1 MEGEISTQIAP
12 PIVMQQSLPSL
23 FRESPPVHRKRDVAC
38 QNANLLPTSTA
49 NWNPNLFSW
58 DSVSFSVRQSS
69 NEVQISQDSIMK
81 KSFEEGGENLSLKLG
96 GGGALVV
103 KEDQAAV
110 RPSKKVR
117 SGSPGNTGGGNYP
130 MCQVDDCKTDL
141 SSAKDYHR
149 RHKVCEVHSKMT
161 KALVGNQMQRFCQQ
175 CSRFHLLSEFDE
187 GKRSCRRRLAGHNRR
202 RRKTHPE
209 EASTQLSHVNQGSS
223 DTNNLDIVKLL
234 TIFARMQGNGAG
246 GAKVAGAHQIPDKDQ
261 VNHILGRIHSLRA
274 ANSASRSAVPGGF
287 DLNISQ
293 VPDQSSFEDPSKLN
307 GNTSTTD
314 LLTVLSSALGASC
327 PDNFAAMSQASSGNK
342 DPVEKARQSLPLQL
356 FSSVED
362 GTLPKL
368 GSTRKYVSSECSN
381 LIDGRSPSSS
391 PPVAQRL
398 FPLHSESGSMQHESM
413 SICPGNSP
421 VEAITSRRH
430 IVPLDLFKESE
441 RLDDSGALQSPP
453 FQAGY
458 TSSSGSD
465 RSPSSSNS
473 DGQDRTGRII
483 FKLFDKDPSSF
494 PGALR
499 AQILSWLSN
508 SPSEM
513 ESYIRPGCVVLS
525 IYASMPSTAWHEIES
540 NLCQRVSSLVQC
552 SESEF
557 WRSGRFLV
565 RTNRQLASHKD
576 GKIHLCKSWK
586 TWRAPELTYVS
597 PIAVVSGQETSFVL
611 KGWNLT
617 APGTRIHC
625 TYMGG
630 YTSKEVLGS
639 VYQDT
644 IYKGSSTEC
653 FSFHCESGDVFGRC
667 FIEVENGL
675 KGNSFPVI
683 IADATVCKE
692 LRLLES
698 DFDAERTTDS
708 ISHDQVGPRSREDVL
723 HFLNELGWLF
733 QRKNTP
739 LDLFLTNFSPK
750 RFNFLLTF
758 SVERDWPAVVKTLL
772 DMLVERSLVSQDS
785 LVQESLEML
794 LEIQL
799 LNRAVKRKCRK
810 MVDLLLHYS
819 VKGSDNDTK
828 MYLFRPN
835 SAGPGGITPLH
846 LAASMQDSEDM
857 VNALTD
863 DPQEIGLNC
872 WDSILDE
879 SGQSPYM
886 YASARNKHSYNEL
899 VARKLADKKSGQISI
914 SLEDHHLSFR
924 ITTMRS
930 CAQCARLDAH
940 RFKRRHRNGGFLHRP
955 YIHSMLAIAT
965 VCVCVCLLMRGLPK
979 LDNIAPFMWEN
990 LEYGPQ

>member
-274 ANSASRSAVPGGF
+274 ANSAS
-287 DLNISQ
+287 
-293 VPDQSSFEDPSKLN
+293 
-307 GNTSTTD
+307 
-314 LLTVLSSALGASC
+314 
-327 PDNFAAMSQASSGNK
+327 
-342 DPVEKARQSLPLQL
+342 
-356 FSSVED
+356 
-362 GTLPKL
+362 
-368 GSTRKYVSSECSN
+368 
-381 LIDGRSPSSS
+381 
-391 PPVAQRL
+391 
-398 FPLHSESGSMQHESM
+398 
-413 SICPGNSP
+413 
-421 VEAITSRRH
+421 
-430 IVPLDLFKESE
+430 
-441 RLDDSGALQSPP
+441 
-453 FQAGY
+453 
-458 TSSSGSD
+458 